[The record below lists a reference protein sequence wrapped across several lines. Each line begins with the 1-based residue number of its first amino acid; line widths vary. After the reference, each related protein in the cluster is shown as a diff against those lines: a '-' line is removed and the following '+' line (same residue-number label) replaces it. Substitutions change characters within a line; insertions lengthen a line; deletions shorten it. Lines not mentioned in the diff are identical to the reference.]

1 MCNFHLVAKWWLKCS
16 QLWWK
21 KSKKIMS
28 SLASYITC
36 ISSFDLWMPRTRYNI
51 FAIIVSF
58 INTSWISTH
67 MTIDIFKVH
76 NIIGASHGNQV
87 NTLDSFGLL
96 DKVIAYIKDEGFN
109 LSTLTST
116 LIFVV
121 SCYFFQL
128 TYPFV
133 RSCFDH
139 DVSKVAWYVINHIKI
154 STEFQVQSW
163 KKFNICCKKSSFG
176 LKSRKGRHEWK
187 EYCIIASLFAKM
199 LRTPMKT

>member
-1 MCNFHLVAKWWLKCS
+1 
-16 QLWWK
+16 
-21 KSKKIMS
+21 MS

-36 ISSFDLWMPRTRYNI
+36 ISSFDFWMSWTRYSI

-58 INTSWISTH
+58 INISWMSTH

-87 NTLDSFGLL
+87 NTLLDYFGLL
-96 DKVIAYIKDEGFN
+96 DKVITYIKDEGFN

-121 SCYFFQL
+121 FCYFFQL

-133 RSCFDH
+133 RSCFDEY
-139 DVSKVAWYVINHIKI
+139 VSKATLYIINHIKI
-154 STEFQVQSW
+154 YTKFQMQIR
-163 KKFNICCKKSSFG
+163 KKTQPLLQK
-176 LKSRKGRHEWK
+176 
-187 EYCIIASLFAKM
+187 IIIWIKI
-199 LRTPMKT
+199 